1 MHALVDDDPGTLPRR
16 QASQVCQA
24 HFGHEDVDVMFGVVN
39 MADHRHHAG
48 DRTAL
53 GDRLGHE
60 HGQVRVAREVARA
73 TDAVHH
79 PGAADVSGV
88 DVAVDV
94 ELQRRVDADDAEA
107 AHDFRVV
114 GDFLRAQD
122 QLVLVTLQVAE
133 HIGVA
138 PARQGDR
145 AARSKAQL
153 TGVDQVESRVLQ
165 HLGIHRQVFERRVDQ
180 ATHHRVGDGADTGL

>member
-1 MHALVDDDPGTLPRR
+1 MHALVDDDPGTLPGC

-60 HGQVRVAREVARA
+60 HGQVCVAREVARA
-73 TDAVHH
+73 ADAVHH
-79 PGAADVSGV
+79 PRAADVSGV
-88 DVAVDV
+88 DVAIDV
-94 ELQRRVDADDAEA
+94 ELQCRVDADDAKA

-114 GDFLRAQD
+114 GDLLRTQN
-122 QLVLVTLQVAE
+122 QFVLVALQIAE
-133 HIGVA
+133 HVGIA

-145 AARSKAQL
+145 TARGKTQL
-153 TGVDQVESRVLQ
+153 ARVDQVEGRVLQ
-165 HLGIHRQVFERRVDQ
+165 HLGIHCQVFERRVDQ